1 MATFGLVHGA
11 GHGAWC
17 WERLATFLEAR
28 GHRVFPMDLPCEDQT
43 AGATRYAEIV
53 DGAIPSTSDLV
64 LVGHSLAGLTI
75 PLVAARR
82 PVARLVF
89 LCALV
94 PEFGRN
100 LFDQVQADPGLYHP
114 VSRSHPGRLTAA
126 DGTVTFRDEAALRDV
141 FYQDCSP
148 EDVRWAFARMR
159 PQSAAPRREAC
170 PLTHWPPGDRAY
182 ILCRD
187 DHAIA
192 PDWSRRVAKKRL
204 GVEPIE
210 LGGSHSPF
218 VSQPSTLADVLDRLA
233 RGRGAIA

>member
-1 MATFGLVHGA
+1 MATFALVHGA

-17 WERLATFLEAR
+17 WERLAPILEAR
-28 GHRVFPMDLPCEDQT
+28 GHRVFAMDLPCDDQT
-43 AGATRYAEIV
+43 AGNERYAEVV
-53 DGAIPSTSDLV
+53 DRAIPAANDLV
-64 LVGHSLAGLTI
+64 LVGHSLAGLAI

-82 PVARLVF
+82 PVSWLVF
-89 LCALV
+89 LCAQV
-94 PEFGRN
+94 PEFGRS
-100 LFDQVQADPGLYHP
+100 LFDQVQADPELYHP
-114 VSRSHPGRLTAA
+114 VVRTHPGRLTAA
-126 DGTVTFRDEAALRDV
+126 DGTVTFRDADAMRDV

-148 EDVRWAFARMR
+148 EDVRWAFARLR
-159 PQSAAPRREAC
+159 PQAAAPRSEAC
-170 PLTHWPPGDRAY
+170 PLSSWPPGDRAY

-187 DHAIA
+187 DRAISPA
-192 PDWSRRVAKKRL
+192 WSRRIAKERL